1 MTHDGKPAPRA
12 PLGLDPRLWEILVCP
27 CPAHGD
33 LLADEAAATL
43 TCSVCGAVF
52 RVEDG
57 IPVMLLADA

>member
-1 MTHDGKPAPRA
+1 MTQPAEPAPRG

-33 LLADEAAATL
+33 LLPDEANSTL
-43 TCSVCGAVF
+43 TCTVCGSVF
-52 RVEDG
+52 GVEDG